1 MYDGDSTDS
10 PIIGSKLCGSVLDIG
25 IGKKVIS
32 TGNIMTLH
40 FHTDYSVTESGF
52 KVIANVEGKYII
64 ANFNE
69 IQCLIIYPYKAKIYA
84 SCYKFLV

>member
-25 IGKKVIS
+25 IGKKVVS
-32 TGNIMTLH
+32 TGNVMTLH

-69 IQCLIIYPYKAKIYA
+69 IQCLSLSIQSKNLY
-84 SCYKFLV
+84 FLL